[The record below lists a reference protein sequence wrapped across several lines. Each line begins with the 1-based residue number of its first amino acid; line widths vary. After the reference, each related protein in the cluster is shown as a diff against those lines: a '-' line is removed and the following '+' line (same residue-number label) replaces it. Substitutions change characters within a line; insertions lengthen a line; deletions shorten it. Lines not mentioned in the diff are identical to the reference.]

1 MIKSIHLHVQSPFQV
16 TWGKTLRQDQLLLGR
31 CLLCNLRSCSLH
43 SFSLSNLPKIA
54 LVGPCEGL
62 HWLDH
67 EEPKFSK
74 VSMSRSSAIELD
86 EAVLQP
92 AGTNMLLCR
101 LSLEVKSI
109 VSAID
114 LFSPRICIDLSSFA
128 KLHTDMFEH
137 SIPRPRVTSTST
149 ARVEALVL
157 GRLSSCLT
165 SLATDSVYN
174 EYPFRLRIVSFPS
187 FSSSKRCVAQ
197 QLNRYHVLIASVLLS
212 VIKMI
217 CPLGLNSGAG
227 AEVEA
232 FQQLTPALSPS
243 VMASMIKKVDAEGF
257 EIF

>member
-1 MIKSIHLHVQSPFQV
+1 MKPTLAISLSSNARLVLSFRHSLCDKVNPSSCSESFSSTL
-16 TWGKTLRQDQLLLGR
+16 GKTLRQDQLLLGR

-43 SFSLSNLPKIA
+43 SFSLAKLPKIA

-74 VSMSRSSAIELD
+74 VSRSRSSAIELD
-86 EAVLQP
+86 EAVLEP

-137 SIPRPRVTSTST
+137 SIPRPRVTNTST
-149 ARVEALVL
+149 ARAEALVL

-174 EYPFRLRIVSFPS
+174 ESIHLGLESYRSPPFRLPNV
-187 FSSSKRCVAQ
+187 
-197 QLNRYHVLIASVLLS
+197 VLH
-212 VIKMI
+212 
-217 CPLGLNSGAG
+217 NN
-227 AEVEA
+227 
-232 FQQLTPALSPS
+232 
-243 VMASMIKKVDAEGF
+243 
-257 EIF
+257 

>member
-1 MIKSIHLHVQSPFQV
+1 VVASYPVLKTTLAISLRNTNRLVLSFRHSLCDKVNPSSCSESFSSNL
-16 TWGKTLRQDQLLLGR
+16 GKTFRQDQLLLGR

-43 SFSLSNLPKIA
+43 GFSLANLPKIA

-74 VSMSRSSAIELD
+74 VSMSPSSAIELD

-92 AGTNMLLCR
+92 AATNMLLCR
-101 LSLEVKSI
+101 LSLEVTSI

-174 EYPFRLRIVSFPS
+174 ESIHLGLESYRSPPFRLPNV
-187 FSSSKRCVAQ
+187 
-197 QLNRYHVLIASVLLS
+197 VLH
-212 VIKMI
+212 
-217 CPLGLNSGAG
+217 NN
-227 AEVEA
+227 
-232 FQQLTPALSPS
+232 
-243 VMASMIKKVDAEGF
+243 
-257 EIF
+257 